1 MAVSLGVPIVANII
15 LPGCSQGTGKMPIDM
30 GEVEKEME
38 ATFLADK
45 DELNLKA
52 LNLGV
57 QAVQPGG
64 LK

>member
-1 MAVSLGVPIVANII
+1 
-15 LPGCSQGTGKMPIDM
+15 MPLDM
-30 GEVEKEME
+30 GEVEKEMV
-38 ATFLADK
+38 ATFPAYK